1 MQLGMIGLGRMGKG
15 LGRRLTKDGHECVVY
30 DHNEP
35 KVKDLTDIGATGSS
49 SLADFASKLTKPRAA
64 WVMVPASVTGQSVME
79 LADEFEGDDIIIDG
93 GNSDYRDDIA
103 PASALAV
110 QKIH

>member
-1 MQLGMIGLGRMGKG
+1 MQLGMIGLGRMGNG
-15 LGRRLTKDGHECVVY
+15 LVRRLIKDGHECVVY

-64 WVMVPASVTGQSVME
+64 WVMVPASVTGPSVMQ
-79 LADEFEGDDIIIDG
+79 LADEFEGPGIIIAG
-93 GNSDYRDDIA
+93 GSSYYPADIRR
-103 PASALAV
+103 ASALA
-110 QKIH
+110 